1 MYNETIILQIY
12 KHMSKLQDVI
22 FTADASGQRDTRAT
36 RLAKNHLTLFGDFPY
51 FLARL
56 QNVDATW
63 Q

>member
-1 MYNETIILQIY
+1 MYNETIILQTD

-36 RLAKNHLTLFGDFPY
+36 RLTKNHLNLFGDFPY
-51 FLARL
+51 IPARL
-56 QNVDATW
+56 QNVYATW

>member
-1 MYNETIILQIY
+1 MYNETIILQTD

-36 RLAKNHLTLFGDFPY
+36 RLTKNHLNLFGDFPY
-51 FLARL
+51 IPARL